1 MTSAFDPRLV
11 KVGIKINGVFTY
23 FQDLDIRVQGQ
34 RFFSETSAFC
44 TIKISNLTRDQRHW
58 LLTNATPVLANNITP
73 AYITVDVGRQSYGTF
88 RLFEG
93 TCYTSTVTQPPDIGI
108 TFRSLDS
115 SGLASAIQPTSFGPV
130 TKLSVI
136 AQYVALNLNPPV
148 NLDFRVTN
156 DIQVANFS
164 TTTNTNDLVPRLNQ
178 IGGIV
183 ACVNN
188 GNLVVRDINGFN
200 QNRSFTLDVQ
210 HGMVGLPQ
218 ATESGC
224 IAQMLV
230 QPNVQ
235 IGDLIKIVSVINPSV
250 NGEYR
255 ISQIAFDIANRDNPF
270 FYTLTLTNKYAPS
283 GATP

>member
-11 KVGIKINGVFTY
+11 KVGIRINGVFTY

-115 SGLASAIQPTSFGPV
+115 SGLASAIQPTSFGPI
-130 TKLSVI
+130 TRLSTI
-136 AQYVALNLNPPV
+136 SKYVADNLNPPV

-156 DIQVANFS
+156 DVQIANFS
-164 TTTNTNDLVPRLNQ
+164 TTSNTNDLIPRLNQ
-178 IGGIV
+178 IGGVV

-188 GNLVVRDINGFN
+188 GTLIVRDINGFY
-200 QNRSFTLDVQ
+200 QNREFTLDVQ

-224 IAQMLV
+224 LAQMLV
-230 QPNVQ
+230 HPNVQ
-235 IGDLIKIVSVINPSV
+235 IGDLININSVINPSV
-250 NGEYR
+250 NGQYR
-255 ISQIAFDIANRDNPF
+255 ISQIAFDIANRDTPF

-283 GATP
+283 GSTP